1 MSSGNAK
8 IGQPAPDFNATA
20 VVKGQFENIKLGDY
34 KGNCGG
40 CFYIGFYEE
49 VFEKA
54 LLCSEFPLVA
64 NASLKHQLGRRPM
77 LWQLLI
83 WCLYILQGS
92 IWSSSSTPW
101 TSRSCVPLRSLLSA
115 TGWRNS
121 AVLAA
126 RLLAAPLTPNSVT
139 WHGKKM
145 EGILL
150 RCLWLQLVTNSWHL
164 FDSCCFC

>member
-77 LWQLLI
+77 L
-83 WCLYILQGS
+83 
-92 IWSSSSTPW
+92 
-101 TSRSCVPLRSLLSA
+101 
-115 TGWRNS
+115 
-121 AVLAA
+121 
-126 RLLAAPLTPNSVT
+126 
-139 WHGKKM
+139 
-145 EGILL
+145 
-150 RCLWLQLVTNSWHL
+150 
-164 FDSCCFC
+164 